1 MYLVIYNLLNDPI
14 SSLSAQQ
21 LMVRLVYNELERM
34 LCKNCIML
42 TFAQIHTTM

>member
-1 MYLVIYNLLNDPI
+1 MYLVIYGLLNDPI

-34 LCKNCIML
+34 LCKNCKI
-42 TFAQIHTTM
+42 